1 MKALLGLNC
10 RVHHPSPVEEI
21 KLTGDKDAEDVKEV
35 SGFITPGPPGGVAA
49 SFFAGACLACG
60 QGSRDATYMKI

>member
-21 KLTGDKDAEDVKEV
+21 KLTGDKDAADVKEI
-35 SGFITPGPPGGVAA
+35 SGSITPVSQAAVA
-49 SFFAGACLACG
+49 SFFTGACLACG
-60 QGSRDATYMKI
+60 QGSGDATYMQT